1 MHQSSMRAMKHF
13 VSTYLRPFAGKPLRI
28 LDVGSMNVNGSYREL
43 MTDPKW
49 RYTGLDAAP
58 GPGVDVVLPTPY
70 DWGVIRSGS
79 FDVVVSGQAFEH
91 IEYPWVTILEVTR
104 VLKPG
109 GIVCLIAPSG
119 GHEHRFPVDC
129 WRYYPDGMAAL
140 ARWADLDVV
149 TCETNWTPQGPFDDD
164 SADWK
169 DTVLVA
175 RKRDW
180 AVARSLKTRIKL
192 AVIRRVNM
200 FQATRRQSIV
210 LPDRHEEVRALAHS

>member
-1 MHQSSMRAMKHF
+1 MHQSSMRAMSEF
-13 VSTYLRPFAGKPLRI
+13 VSTHLARYAGTPLRI

-49 RYTGLDAAP
+49 EYTGLDAAA
-58 GPGVDVVLPTPY
+58 GPGVDIVLPSPY
-70 DWGVIRSGS
+70 DWAPFKSNS

-91 IEYPWVTILEVTR
+91 IEYPWVTIVEVSR

-109 GIVCLIAPSG
+109 GVACLIAPSG
-119 GHEHRFPVDC
+119 GHEHRYPVDC

-149 TCETNWTPQGPFDDD
+149 SCTTNWTPEGPFEDD

-175 RKRDW
+175 RKRGGPG
-180 AVARSLKTRIKL
+180 AGTLKTRLKL

-200 FQATRRQSIV
+200 FQATRRQSIAV
-210 LPDRHEEVRALAHS
+210 PDQPESRVPA

>member
-1 MHQSSMRAMKHF
+1 MRRF
-13 VSTYLRPFAGKPLRI
+13 VTDHLASFEGKPLQI
-28 LDVGSMNVNGSYREL
+28 LDVGSMDVNGSYREL

-49 RYTGLDAAP
+49 EYTGLDAAP
-58 GPGVDVVLPTPY
+58 GPGVELVLPTPY
-70 DWGVIRSGS
+70 DWGAIKSES
-79 FDVVVSGQAFEH
+79 YDIVVSGQAFEH
-91 IEYPWVTILEVTR
+91 IEYPWVTIIEVTR

-109 GIVCLIAPSG
+109 GLVCLIAPSG

-149 TCETNWTPQGPFDDD
+149 SCETNWTPQGPFDDD

-169 DTVLVA
+169 DTMLVA
-175 RKRDW
+175 RKRDVS
-180 AVARSLKTRIKL
+180 AARSLKNRLKL
-192 AVIRRVNM
+192 VVIRRVNM

-210 LPDRHEEVRALAHS
+210 STDRHDDQVPA

>member
-1 MHQSSMRAMKHF
+1 MHQSSMRAMSEF
-13 VSTYLRPFAGKPLRI
+13 VSTHLAPRAGTSLRI

-43 MTDPKW
+43 MSDPNW
-49 RYTGLDAAP
+49 HYTGLDAAA
-58 GPGVDVVLPTPY
+58 GPGVDIVLPSPY
-70 DWGVIRSGS
+70 DWSPLTTNS

-91 IEYPWVTILEVTR
+91 IEYPWVTILEINR

-109 GIVCLIAPSG
+109 GVVCLIAPSG
-119 GHEHRFPVDC
+119 GHEHRYPVDC

-149 TCETNWTPQGPFDDD
+149 SSETNWSPQGPFDDD

-175 RKRDW
+175 RKRD
-180 AVARSLKTRIKL
+180 APGPRTVKTRLKL
-192 AVIRRVNM
+192 ALIRRVSM
-200 FQATRRQSIV
+200 FQATRRQSIAE
-210 LPDRHEEVRALAHS
+210 LGRDEDRVPA